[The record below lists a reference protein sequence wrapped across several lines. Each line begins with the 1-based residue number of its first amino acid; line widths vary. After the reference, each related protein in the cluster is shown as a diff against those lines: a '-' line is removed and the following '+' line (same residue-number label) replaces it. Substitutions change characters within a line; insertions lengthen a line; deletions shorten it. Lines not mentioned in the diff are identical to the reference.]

1 MGLRIILEHCDEKE
15 IGRFCIVTFWVK
27 VDFPISKAL
36 TLATLRY
43 PSHSKI
49 KSNLTNSYE
58 FVFYHLKMNQ
68 AKHDANFTIHRAT
81 NVITA
86 INYLADKYYPV

>member
-1 MGLRIILEHCDEKE
+1 MVPKSRKM
-15 IGRFCIVTFWVK
+15 
-27 VDFPISKAL
+27 
-36 TLATLRY
+36 
-43 PSHSKI
+43 
-49 KSNLTNSYE
+49 KSNLTSSYE
-58 FVFYHLKMNQ
+58 FVPYHLKMNQ

>member
-1 MGLRIILEHCDEKE
+1 MVFPEP
-15 IGRFCIVTFWVK
+15 K
-27 VDFPISKAL
+27 VAL
-36 TLATLRY
+36 TKELVYLG
-43 PSHSKI
+43 HGKM
-49 KSNLTNSYE
+49 KSNLMNSCE
-58 FVFYHLKMNQ
+58 FVPYHLKMNQ